1 MGQGPRYRVM
11 FRRRREKRTDYRM
24 RKAMIIS
31 KTPRLVVRGSLKHMN
46 VQVVGALPI
55 GDEMLASANSKSLAS
70 FGWKAPT
77 GNIPA
82 AYLTGYLLG
91 KKAVAAG
98 VETAILDIGLVK
110 TTVGARNFAALKGAV
125 DAGLEVPYDESILPS
140 NDRITGEHIVECA
153 KKFQEADPSIYEER
167 FSQYLRDL
175 RPEELP
181 KHFAQ
186 VKGKIDEAFKGGEA
200 EA

>member
-11 FRRRREKRTDYRM
+11 FRRRRQKRTDYRM
-24 RKAMIIS
+24 RKAMIVS
-31 KTPRLVVRGSLKHMN
+31 KRLRLIVRSSLAHMYL
-46 VQVVGALPI
+46 QVSEAQLI
-55 GDEMLASANSKSLAS
+55 GDKMLASANSKSLAS

-91 KKAVAAG
+91 KKALAAG
-98 VETAILDIGLVK
+98 VEETILDIGLAN
-110 TTVGARNFAALKGAV
+110 TTKGARMFAALKGAT
-125 DAGLEVPYDESILPS
+125 DAGLSVPHGERILPS
-140 NDRITGEHIVECA
+140 GGRVEGEHIADYA
-153 KKFQEADPSIYEER
+153 KKLQETDPVAYEKR
-167 FSQYLRDL
+167 FSQYRSIDL

-186 VKGKIDEAFKGGEA
+186 IKEKINEAFKEGK
-200 EA
+200 